1 MGQLTKNNNKVLNII
16 FQYFDDETSQVVMD
30 HLGLRIQN
38 VSTSEEIVKSVES
51 VLHQQVEDN
60 GKGLN
65 LRYEIENSKKNE
77 HNLLCGMCIY
87 CLNSIAQ

>member
-1 MGQLTKNNNKVLNII
+1 MRQLTKNNNKVLNII

-65 LRYEIENSKKNE
+65 LRYEIESKRMNIICYVE
-77 HNLLCGMCIY
+77 CVY
-87 CLNSIAQ
+87 IA